1 MSDLKYDIITD
12 SGEDFELIFQTDDGE
27 EVFLFRKFIV
37 VKLPEGRNSLTTSW
51 INGGYQENLDAI
63 FNHQLNQQ
71 NIDDL
76 ETTSVTEFM
85 KITAQKIGLNP
96 QKVTGMITVASMEN
110 VAISNKKY
118 RNIEVTAIVT
128 AGIEVN
134 GGRAGD
140 PASYYEENENYEFK
154 VGTINTILII
164 NARLHE
170 STLARAMMT
179 AVEAKTVALGQLMA
193 PSRYSNGIATG
204 SGTDKISV
212 ISNMESDIVLTNA
225 GKHSKLGELIGLSII
240 EATTE
245 ALAKQSNLTPD
256 SQCDMLVRM
265 ERFGVDEEQYW
276 ETVKNMD
283 IFQEEIHQNG
293 ILQKDIPQK
302 ERFLSKLRLFSK
314 NPVVVTM
321 TGSILHIVDEMSWGL
336 IPEITGRRTAIS
348 MMKTLPDILEIK
360 KKDYSKKI
368 LDEEDSVLNNWVM
381 IICFCTINS
390 C

>member
-302 ERFLSKLRLFSK
+302 DRFLSKLRLFSK

-381 IICFCTINS
+381 IICFCTVNS

>member
-381 IICFCTINS
+381 IICFCTVNS

>member
-118 RNIEVTAIVT
+118 RNIEITAIVT

-302 ERFLSKLRLFSK
+302 DRFLSKLRLFSK

-381 IICFCTINS
+381 IICFCTVNS

>member
-302 ERFLSKLRLFSK
+302 DRFLSKLRLFSK

>member
-118 RNIEVTAIVT
+118 RNIEITAIVT

-302 ERFLSKLRLFSK
+302 DRFLSKLRLFSK